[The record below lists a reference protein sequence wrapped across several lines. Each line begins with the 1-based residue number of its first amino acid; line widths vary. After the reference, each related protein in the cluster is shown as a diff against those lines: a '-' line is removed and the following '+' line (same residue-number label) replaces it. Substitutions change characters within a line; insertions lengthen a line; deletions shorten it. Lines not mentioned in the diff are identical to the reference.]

1 MTDYPTMRQHQRSK
15 GLTLVEV
22 LVAASLLSLI
32 LAGLTGV
39 ATACRSQNRSQQE
52 TASASY
58 AMEQA
63 FEDLHGAGWSN
74 LTNADSLRTLMSNLD
89 TRRLSDLR
97 EPSVKVTVSAYPPLN
112 PQPSP
117 VIVERG
123 ANGSCSILSV
133 GSTAS
138 LRTMLAV
145 RVDVRLSW
153 ISANNSIP
161 RYREVST
168 VISLSGLLK

>member
-1 MTDYPTMRQHQRSK
+1 MTALNHIGSYAKIRAV
-15 GLTLVEV
+15 TLVEV
-22 LVAASLLSLI
+22 LVSAVLLSLI

-39 ATACRSQNRSQQE
+39 ATACRSNTKSQQE
-52 TASASY
+52 TAAASY
-58 AMEQA
+58 GVEQA
-63 FEDLHGAGWSN
+63 FEELHGAGWSTITDAN
-74 LTNADSLRTLMSNLD
+74 SLRTLLANMD
-89 TRRLSDLR
+89 TRRLNELR
-97 EPSVKVTVSAYPPLN
+97 SPRMTVTVAAYPPLS

-117 VIVERG
+117 VVVERSPDG
-123 ANGSCSILSV
+123 ACNIVSSG
-133 GSTAS
+133 AAFS

-153 ISANNSIP
+153 VSANQSMP